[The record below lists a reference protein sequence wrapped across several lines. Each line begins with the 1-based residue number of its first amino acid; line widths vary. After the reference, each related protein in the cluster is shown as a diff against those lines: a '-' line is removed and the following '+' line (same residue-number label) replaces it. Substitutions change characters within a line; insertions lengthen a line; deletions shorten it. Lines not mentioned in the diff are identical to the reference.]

1 MKIAR
6 MKLKQMIR
14 EEITRGFGQGE
25 PAKDKISKKR
35 EVYLEEE
42 VNPAEA
48 AATRGAEAFAETLFP
63 DRTGPE
69 YTKYHNQAFAALEAL
84 AMNLGETS

>member
-6 MKLKQMIR
+6 MKLEKMIR
-14 EEITRGFGQGE
+14 EEITRGFGQGD
-25 PAKDKISKKR
+25 PAKDEISKKR

-42 VNPAEA
+42 AEPSLA
-48 AATRGAEAFAETLFP
+48 AATRGAEVFAQIMAGTT
-63 DRTGPE
+63 TGPD
-69 YTKYHNQAFAALEAL
+69 YTEYHNQAFAALEAL